1 MAEINDGKLVDGKVN
16 QKTFSNLEH
25 GTLSAVHAL
34 VMHQTGGSTAEG
46 TLSNYKSAKFGA
58 HFLIDKDG
66 TIYQTCRV
74 DKVAWH
80 VGNIQSRCYNEKACT
95 ADEKKAVELIL
106 YQKKTSYKKRIEKLS
121 EHEAEKDYPERYP
134 SNSDSLGIEVVGEET
149 KGKFVPPTAA
159 QTASVKWLVAQLK
172 ATYGLSETDIYRHP
186 VVSYK
191 QPSEAESVEWK

>member
-1 MAEINDGKLVDGKVN
+1 MAEINDGKLVDGKVT

-25 GTLSAVHAL
+25 GSLSAVHAL
-34 VMHQTGGSTAEG
+34 VLHQTGGSTAEG
-46 TLSNYKSAKFGA
+46 TLSQYKTSTIGA

-74 DKVAWH
+74 DKIAWH

-106 YQKKTSYKKRIEKLS
+106 YQKKTSYSTRIKNLS
-121 EHEAEKDYPERYP
+121 DHEADKDYPARYP
-134 SNSDSLGIEVVGEET
+134 TNSDSLGIEVVGEVAA
-149 KGKFVPPTAA
+149 GKYATPTAT

-172 ATYGLSETDIYRHP
+172 ATYSLSETDIYRHP

-191 QPSEAESVEWK
+191 DPSEAENVEWK